1 MKADSKSSSTHINEE
16 IKVPQVRLIGAD
28 GSQLGVVPVK
38 YALKL
43 ADEAGVDLV
52 EIAPTAKPPVCR
64 VMDYGKYRYEMSRK
78 EKDARKKQHQVQI
91 KGIRLTPN
99 IDDHDFDFKLEAAK
113 KFIAEGSKVK
123 LMVVMKGRLVSNK
136 EFAMSVLNR
145 FSEGLAEIAKVE
157 SAPKMEGTRNMVM
170 IFQKK

>member
-1 MKADSKSSSTHINEE
+1 VKADSKTSSTRINEE
-16 IKVPQVRLIGAD
+16 INASQVRLIGVD
-28 GSQLGVVPVK
+28 GSQLGVVAVK
-38 YALKL
+38 HAMKL

-52 EIAPTAKPPVCR
+52 EIAPQAKPPVCR
-64 VMDYGKYRYEMSRK
+64 IMDFGKYRYEMGRK

-99 IDDHDFDFKLEAAK
+99 IDDHDFSFKLEAAK

-123 LMVVMKGRLVSNK
+123 VMVVLKGRLVSNK

-145 FSEGLAEIAKVE
+145 FAEGLAEISKVE
-157 SAPKMEGTRNMVM
+157 SAAKMEGARNMVM